1 MVLTTISPRH
11 PCSDALWVTDHPL
24 CTRHGL
30 SDVILQQSAAGN
42 PTGIHCS
49 WGFAII
55 APVAAVDLKYPIIS
69 ALTSRIVVCSSC
81 VVITFP
87 SGQTDPVWQADSPKA
102 VQSKSFQRSG
112 QLTSFKD
119 LALDSDRQQEKP
131 QSQENLHGDCEAR
144 PLG

>member
-1 MVLTTISPRH
+1 MFPEVEMEFLQVLDGPVQTVLLAWTLC
-11 PCSDALWVTDHPL
+11 PCENNHMGPVPYLH
-24 CTRHGL
+24 
-30 SDVILQQSAAGN
+30 VIWLTAAGN

-87 SGQTDPVWQADSPKA
+87 SGQTDP
-102 VQSKSFQRSG
+102 
-112 QLTSFKD
+112 
-119 LALDSDRQQEKP
+119 
-131 QSQENLHGDCEAR
+131 
-144 PLG
+144 